1 MISRPPAPVTDA
13 TSAAALAIVAEDDV
27 AAAWEEDKRW
37 EPTMEKKERERLAR
51 NWDKAVERTL
61 GWMDDDVL

>member
-1 MISRPPAPVTDA
+1 
-13 TSAAALAIVAEDDV
+13 
-27 AAAWEEDKRW
+27 
-37 EPTMEKKERERLAR
+37 MEKKERERLAR